1 MFQDE
6 APAAAAASAMEPCR
20 TPWIPATPDD
30 PDIEE
35 DCGRAWKTK
44 VHIIFYLII
53 IRYLVEA
60 NLVLK
65 HIFKL
70 AVAGF
75 VQSQ

>member
-1 MFQDE
+1 MFQE
-6 APAAAAASAMEPCR
+6 EGRRRRRHGAVSP
-20 TPWIPATPDD
+20 PWIPATPDD